1 MRPVKLVL
9 SAFGPYAA
17 RTEIPMDALGSR
29 GLYLITGDTGA
40 GKTTIFDAITFA
52 LFGEPSG
59 QNREVSMLRSKYAE
73 PEVPTEVTLDFMYS
87 GKLYQVRRNPEYER
101 PAKRGNGMTK
111 QKADAEL
118 TLPDGTVIT
127 RQKDVDRKIREI
139 LGVDRNQFSQ
149 IAMIAQGDFLRLLLA
164 DTRERSEIFRK
175 LFRTENYQILADRLK
190 QKSGALQDACARAE
204 QSLQQYIYGAAAD
217 PESAFYEKLKRIQ
230 DAPEAPEAEADIAE
244 LLTELLREDQERQ
257 DAVAGEIRTLDVKLK
272 DNAARLQQAE
282 FYHKTRRML
291 EDTLTALTKASSEL
305 DRRKQIKEQ
314 EDQRQPEREEVSR
327 GIALIEQ
334 ELPEYDN
341 LEDTLRAQ
349 KELKGKA
356 QTLAGALLKDQEEIT
371 RERQLLQDK
380 KTELSA
386 LGDAAAV
393 KERLTAK
400 KTELDRRMQDL
411 SALWKKIKAHEEQKK
426 QLEEVRKQY
435 LKAAGEAEEAA
446 QTYVS
451 LNRAFLD
458 EQAGILAEQLEEGQ
472 PCPVCG
478 SLHHPAPAGKSA
490 KAPTEAA
497 LEQARKTSEK
507 LSKTAS
513 DLSALTHGRMGEYE
527 TEEANIRTIAGE
539 LLGELAPEEIR
550 ERTRTLG
557 NMLYQESGKL
567 KLEIEKAEKQ
577 AARKSALEQE
587 IPKKEAELLARDQE
601 IEKRKL
607 QVQELTIRGEE
618 SDQAVVALQK
628 KLKYAGKADA
638 LREKQRLEELKTRM
652 DQSLKTAEEKLME
665 AQQELTRLTGQ
676 KEQLEKELAQQ
687 TPLDYDKEMA
697 DERALSAERDQK
709 RAEAQKLHARISA
722 NASALT
728 HIRERSGELKAL
740 RQQWGWV
747 RALSNTANG
756 TITGK
761 ERVMLETWIQT
772 SYFDRILARANT
784 RLMVMSDGQ
793 YELKRRETAENLR
806 SQSGLD
812 LDVIDHYNGTE
823 RSVRSLSGGESFK
836 ASLSL
841 ALGLSD
847 EIQSSAGGIRLDT
860 MFVDEGFGSLDEESL
875 GQAIRA
881 LESLSE
887 GNRLV
892 GIISHVAELK
902 DKIGRQIVVSQERSG
917 GSKVEIITD

>member
-73 PEVPTEVTLDFMYS
+73 PEVPTEVILSFMYG
-87 GKLYQVRRNPEYER
+87 GKMYEVRRNPEYER
-101 PAKRGNGMTK
+101 PAKRGSGMTK

-118 TLPDGTVIT
+118 ILPDGTVIT
-127 RQKDVDRKIREI
+127 RQKEVDRKIREI

-190 QKSGALQDACARAE
+190 QKSGALQDACERAE
-204 QSLQQYIYGAAAD
+204 QSLRQYILGAVAD
-217 PESAFYEKLKRIQ
+217 PESSFYEKLMRLQ
-230 DAPEAPEAEADIAE
+230 ETPEAPEEDIAE
-244 LLTELLREDQERQ
+244 LLTEILREDQEKQ
-257 DAVAGEIRTLDVKLK
+257 HAVADKIKELDAGLK
-272 DNAARLQQAE
+272 DNAAKLQQAE
-282 FYHKTRRML
+282 FYCKTRRML
-291 EDTLTALTKASSEL
+291 EETLAALTKASPEL
-305 DRRKQIKEQ
+305 DRWKQIKEQ
-314 EDQRQPEREEVSR
+314 EDQRQPEREELSR
-327 GIALIEQ
+327 ALALLDQ

-341 LEDTLRAQ
+341 LEDTLRVR
-349 KELKGKA
+349 KELKDKEL
-356 QTLAGALLKDQEEIT
+356 TLAEALEKDQETST

-380 KTELSA
+380 KTELVS
-386 LGDAAAV
+386 LGEAAAV
-393 KERLTAK
+393 KERLTAQ
-400 KTELDRRMQDL
+400 KTEIDRRMQDL
-411 SALWKKIKAHEEQKK
+411 SALWKKLKAHEEQKK
-426 QLEEVRKQY
+426 QLEEARKQY
-435 LKAAGEAEEAA
+435 LKAEREAEAA
-446 QTYVS
+446 SQTYIS

-458 EQAGILAEQLEEGQ
+458 EQAGILAEQLEEGM

-490 KAPTEAA
+490 QAPTEAA
-497 LEQARKTSEK
+497 LEQARKTSEM
-507 LSKTAS
+507 LSKKAS
-513 DLSALTHGRMGEYE
+513 DLSALAHGRMGEYE
-527 TEEANIRTIAGE
+527 TEEANIRTIAEG

-557 NMLYQESGKL
+557 NTLYQESGKL
-567 KLEIEKAEKQ
+567 KLEIETAEKQ
-577 AARKSALEQE
+577 IKWKSALEQE
-587 IPKKEAELLARDQE
+587 IPKKEADLLLRDQE

-607 QVQELTIRGEE
+607 QLQELKIRGEE
-618 SDQAVVALQK
+618 SAQAVVMLQK
-628 KLKYAGKADA
+628 KLKYADKADA

-652 DQSLKTAEEKLME
+652 DQNLRTAEQNLIE
-665 AQQELTRLTGQ
+665 AQQNLTRLTGQ
-676 KEQLEKELAQQ
+676 KEQLEKELTQQ
-687 TPLDYDKEMA
+687 TALDYDKEMA
-697 DERALSAERDQK
+697 AGHALSMERDER

-728 HIRERSGELKAL
+728 HISEQSAELKAL
-740 RQQWGWV
+740 RQKWGWV
-747 RALSNTANG
+747 RELSNTANG
-756 TITGK
+756 SITGK

-812 LDVIDHYNGTE
+812 LDVVDHYNGTE

-902 DKIGRQIVVSQERSG
+902 DKIGRQIVVTKQRSG
-917 GSKVEIITD
+917 GSSVKVILD